1 VDNSPPHNLV
11 VVVAGVVEVMY
22 DPSQVSEGW
31 VHKDRYFHLLV
42 NNRDNLCWTCGG
54 AHIRRDYPQESGRRT
69 LANGFQQA

>member
-1 VDNSPPHNLV
+1 
-11 VVVAGVVEVMY
+11 
-22 DPSQVSEGW
+22 